1 MKILTTLFSVIMVFI
16 AITHEE
22 TLAEKL
28 ESKCQDQKSCLVKA
42 MNMIN

>member
-16 AITHEE
+16 AVTHEE

-28 ESKCQDQKSCLVKA
+28 ENQCQDQKSCIVKA

>member
-28 ESKCQDQKSCLVKA
+28 ENQCQDQKSCIVKV